1 MNKIFVFAF
10 LASVAIVI
18 NSIGIFF
25 SLNDVDIK
33 NKLQSE
39 EERIIDSSKKI
50 TDELFDYARDL
61 PYSLSRKEKIE
72 KIQDKINKINFSNY
86 QIKAYAFDS
95 LGFYIS
101 HYSKDYERQNIFLEK
116 NTKGETYIR
125 DLIDKINSEGYTKAT
140 ILWTNY
146 SIRHIITYIKHDK
159 DLNIYYGC
167 TIDLENLNP
176 EIEKSSTKKEK
187 YVVITS
193 SIFFI
198 FLIFIFAYIFHKR
211 KKI

>member
-18 NSIGIFF
+18 NSICIFF
-25 SLNDVDIK
+25 SLNDVDVK
-33 NKLQSE
+33 NKLQSNE
-39 EERIIDSSKKI
+39 AKIVDKSKKI
-50 TDELFDYARDL
+50 TDELFDYAREL
-61 PYSLSRKEKIE
+61 PYYLNRKEKIE
-72 KIQDKINKINFSNY
+72 KIQDKINKINFNNY

-125 DLIDKINSEGYTKAT
+125 DLIDKINDEGYTKAT
-140 ILWTNY
+140 IFWTNY

-176 EIEKSSTKKEK
+176 EIEKSSTIKEK
-187 YVVITS
+187 YIVLVSVIMFVL
-193 SIFFI
+193 I
-198 FLIFIFAYIFHKR
+198 IFIFAYAFNKR